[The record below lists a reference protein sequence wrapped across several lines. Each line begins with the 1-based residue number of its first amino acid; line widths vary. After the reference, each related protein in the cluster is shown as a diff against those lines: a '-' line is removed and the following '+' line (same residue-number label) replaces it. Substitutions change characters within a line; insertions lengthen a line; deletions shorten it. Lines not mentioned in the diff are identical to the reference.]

1 MKSKLIKSLVIIA
14 SVLVIIIVAIALA
27 ISPVAKSYIEKNSK
41 EMIGRKIT
49 MRNLHVNIFSGTLEL
64 DSIYM
69 YEKNDKDIFASID
82 TFYVN
87 LTLTKLLSKNL
98 EISELKVIRPYLVV
112 MQNGSVFNFDDLM
125 PKKDKKK
132 EESSPNSF
140 PKSIVIKDINF
151 RGGNLVYTDMALKNT
166 IKMNDLGVAIPELA
180 FGNGNTKGGV
190 HLKIGNIATLDS
202 KLDINMKTNDYR
214 LNLLI
219 KNLSVNIVK
228 PYIQQY
234 YNINQLDGLV
244 SGNLL
249 IAGNTNHIMDFKL
262 SGTSSVSGF
271 KMTNKLNEPIASAD
285 NASVKIDNIFYKT
298 STYLFDYIHASN
310 VKLNFILN
318 PKTNNFSSL
327 FKPEVKS
334 KTTNSEP
341 MTFKV
346 KDMHVSDS
354 KMIYTDNT
362 LNSPSTLPISKIDF
376 MSTNFDMNGN
386 NELKIKGS
394 FPEGGSVKFNWK
406 GNMNDLTNQQI
417 MINFQNFGLKLISPY
432 CQYYTA
438 YDLTT
443 GNMNFTSKNNIAH
456 NNISSSNSVDVYKIN
471 VGKKHKDLKAK
482 YNVPLKL
489 ALYIMKDKDEKINFD
504 LPVKGNIKDPQFSYK
519 KIIFK
524 TIVNLMVKVALSPFK
539 FLASSLGMNPDKM
552 ESIGIE
558 PLQTEFTAEQY
569 NQINNIASI
578 YKKKP
583 EIVLNLTQF
592 VNLSDAMS
600 DYAIYRTKL
609 SYLNSLQKTE
619 NKTPVGYSEVQQLKN
634 NDKDFVQYLDTLI
647 KHSGKVALQASFQDK
662 INSLYVQDSIRIG
675 LINKLERRNLFLK
688 NYLMTSSEIPEKN
701 LVIRTA
707 ETDSL
712 KIYNQKAIYKIGMT
726 LPGAEKSN

>member
-14 SVLVIIIVAIALA
+14 TVLVIIIVAIALA

-98 EISELKVIRPYLVV
+98 EISELKVVRPYLVV

-249 IAGNTNHIMDFKL
+249 IAGNTDHIMDFKL
-262 SGTSSVSGF
+262 SGTSSASGF
-271 KMTNKLNEPIASAD
+271 KMTNKLNEPIASAE

-298 STYLFDYIHASN
+298 STYLFDYIHAAN
-310 VKLNFILN
+310 VKLNF
-318 PKTNNFSSL
+318 
-327 FKPEVKS
+327 
-334 KTTNSEP
+334 
-341 MTFKV
+341 
-346 KDMHVSDS
+346 
-354 KMIYTDNT
+354 
-362 LNSPSTLPISKIDF
+362 
-376 MSTNFDMNGN
+376 
-386 NELKIKGS
+386 
-394 FPEGGSVKFNWK
+394 
-406 GNMNDLTNQQI
+406 
-417 MINFQNFGLKLISPY
+417 
-432 CQYYTA
+432 
-438 YDLTT
+438 
-443 GNMNFTSKNNIAH
+443 
-456 NNISSSNSVDVYKIN
+456 
-471 VGKKHKDLKAK
+471 
-482 YNVPLKL
+482 
-489 ALYIMKDKDEKINFD
+489 
-504 LPVKGNIKDPQFSYK
+504 
-519 KIIFK
+519 
-524 TIVNLMVKVALSPFK
+524 
-539 FLASSLGMNPDKM
+539 
-552 ESIGIE
+552 
-558 PLQTEFTAEQY
+558 
-569 NQINNIASI
+569 
-578 YKKKP
+578 
-583 EIVLNLTQF
+583 
-592 VNLSDAMS
+592 
-600 DYAIYRTKL
+600 
-609 SYLNSLQKTE
+609 
-619 NKTPVGYSEVQQLKN
+619 
-634 NDKDFVQYLDTLI
+634 
-647 KHSGKVALQASFQDK
+647 
-662 INSLYVQDSIRIG
+662 
-675 LINKLERRNLFLK
+675 
-688 NYLMTSSEIPEKN
+688 
-701 LVIRTA
+701 
-707 ETDSL
+707 
-712 KIYNQKAIYKIGMT
+712 
-726 LPGAEKSN
+726 